1 MFVCNNQLER
11 SKLTT
16 RMAGD
21 REARRLRVLKIR
33 GTKAF
38 VEGNVSKAT
47 KMYTDALQLQ
57 TDLDINNNSRIS
69 QTDVSLDKY
78 YGKREGNL
86 HSTPSEDTGIGSVIQ
101 AVIHDAD
108 QGIRVNPSLP
118 KSYLAKASALI
129 LQNNWEEARKVYIQ
143 GINHCDDCL
152 AIRHAL
158 EKLDKMQSLLQTI
171 PGLLERTKSTSS
183 DTSES
188 TMEAKSPSSQKR
200 KFRLQHR
207 KKLSNTM
214 LQFTVTKSG
223 RIKSVDDGEDDDD
236 DDEDDDVDDDDGCY
250 DTWF

>member
-1 MFVCNNQLER
+1 
-11 SKLTT
+11 
-16 RMAGD
+16 MAGD

-86 HSTPSEDTGIGSVIQ
+86 HREYYMESARVRFLFTSCAVPKTNDTPSEDTGIGSVIQ

-152 AIRHAL
+152 AIRSFERKSIL
-158 EKLDKMQSLLQTI
+158 CLLVNPPWRQNPRHRRNASFAFNT
-171 PGLLERTKSTSS
+171 ERNYPTRCCSS
-183 DTSES
+183 
-188 TMEAKSPSSQKR
+188 PLRSQ
-200 KFRLQHR
+200 
-207 KKLSNTM
+207 
-214 LQFTVTKSG
+214 
-223 RIKSVDDGEDDDD
+223 
-236 DDEDDDVDDDDGCY
+236 DE
-250 DTWF
+250 